1 MKMTDTPLTSKIK
14 SIKAE
19 QNHGLSEEVI
29 NALAMAKNFKP
40 SHQEEYSI
48 PFNQSLDGFR
58 GIRMDWAFDDI
69 DFLPCAFRQ
78 SVQL

>member
-1 MKMTDTPLTSKIK
+1 MTDTSLTSKIK
-14 SIKAE
+14 SIQAQ

-40 SHQEEYSI
+40 GHQEEYSI

-58 GIRMDWAFDDI
+58 GVRMDWALDGS
-69 DFLPCAFRQ
+69 DFLPSIFRQ
-78 SVQL
+78 TVPR